1 MKIQFY
7 NTQDVMDSVPVVPA
21 KKLVPEWYKKVQ
33 QETNLHPGGPTIPT
47 IKQCPPVTDMLT
59 SGYIIR
65 CPVDI
70 KLFPKQE
77 PANYVGVNAE
87 TYAQFMPEQ
96 HHWKMCPVD
105 VHGKT
110 HWTKIKHGW
119 TVRTPAGYSCLFVQP
134 FFFFNKDITL
144 FPAIVDTDKHDVP
157 VQFPGYLNSN
167 KETVIKQGTPLMQVI
182 PFKREEWEME
192 MLEDTSQGFS
202 QLQNGTYKDL
212 FQTKKKFQ

>member
-7 NTQDVMDSVPVVPA
+7 NSNDIINESPVVPA
-21 KKLVPEWYKKVQ
+21 KKLVPEWYKKVKQ
-33 QETNLHPGGPTIPT
+33 DTQLHPGGPTIPT

-59 SGYIIR
+59 SGYIIT

-70 KLFPKQE
+70 KLFPKEE
-77 PANYVGVNAE
+77 PANFLSVNAE

-105 VHGKT
+105 VHGKM

-134 FFFFNKDITL
+134 FFFFNKDFTL

-157 VQFPGYLNSN
+157 VQFPGYLNTN
-167 KETVIKQGTPLMQVI
+167 KETLIKQGTPLMQVI
-182 PFKREEWEME
+182 PFRRDEWEME
-192 MLEDTSQGFS
+192 LLEDDS
-202 QLQNGTYKDL
+202 NGSRLEHGSYKEL
-212 FQTKKKFQ
+212 FQSKKRFQ